1 MKLVQF
7 ITGQGNGIGYLTKD
21 GAAVVP
27 IAMAGDLREYPAE
40 DLMVRKIYDY
50 ADHPDLLE
58 KDLLCGCS
66 ETAIPLSEVT
76 IKAPILR
83 PAHDVL
89 CVGINYME
97 HVKESTDGLK
107 DEALAKP
114 PASTIYFSKRV
125 HAMVG
130 PEEKI
135 INPWALEKHLDYEAE
150 LAVIIGKGGKNIP
163 KGQVEDH
170 IFGYS
175 VFNDI
180 SGRETQKDRIQWF
193 MGKSVDT
200 YSCLGPVIVT
210 KDELPFPLR
219 LDVGSIVNGEKRQD
233 GNTTMLMRDVP
244 TLIHE
249 LSTYFTLEPGDIL
262 ATGTPS
268 GVAMGMEE
276 PKWMQPGDVVE
287 CYVEG
292 IGTLRNTVE

>member
-7 ITGQGNGIGYLTKD
+7 ITKQENGIGFLTKD
-21 GAAVVP
+21 GTAVVP
-27 IAMAGDLREYPAE
+27 LAMAGDLREYPAE

-50 ADHPDLLE
+50 ADHPDRLE
-58 KDLLCGCS
+58 KDLLCGCCDK
-66 ETAIPLSEVT
+66 AIPLSEVT

-107 DEALAKP
+107 DETLAKP

-150 LAVIIGKGGKNIP
+150 LAVIIGRGGKDIP
-163 KGQVEDH
+163 AEEVEDH

-210 KDELPFPLR
+210 KDELPFPLK

-233 GNTTMLMRDVP
+233 GNTTQLMRDVP

-249 LSTYFTLEPGDIL
+249 ISTYFTLEPGDIL

-292 IGTLRNTVE
+292 VGTLRNYVE